1 MKILFSPEFYG
12 HVYLGLNEGHT
23 HLMDVMVCD
32 TMRLIGVIE
41 LHLGIHVE
49 EQPGHNRA
57 VKYFKAMLEYM
68 KSHSN
73 NALAESFKISN
84 LGTAEQALRWRDHLM
99 LDKWQPTEGLSGRL
113 DALAGTEAL
122 FDCPGLPDRLKA
134 VLQIVNQEHHCFK
147 DFEIELPCE
156 VNQLHPSVAEL
167 LTALERNGAKLTLR
181 KLCDVSNSNLST
193 VTQLLQS
200 TTDKDVTLNK
210 DDKSL
215 LIYKFPDD
223 KAANEYLAFKGD
235 ELDANLWINLD
246 NKSMDNW
253 LRLMGKPTMGSSMDV
268 SSPQVLQLFVL
279 GIDMMKEPLNIQS
292 LISWLYSSMQPFGAF
307 FGSILADTIINKGG
321 YRNEY
326 CLKIVNDY
334 ISGKYSYHDQDEDSQ
349 LTEQEIAKR
358 NTREEKERR
367 ILVET
372 YLPSFET
379 NDENRLE
386 TIRLKN
392 YLNSLAAWARTR
404 VHVLSEKR
412 NNEGW
417 CSQLNSLAQMCDT
430 FVLLMDT
437 SDLGEYI
444 DVKQV
449 ESWISTLYNGESF
462 MQYNAQRDSR
472 ELIDSPAKMAAH
484 SKRTVW
490 MNFAGGETRHLDCS
504 FLYPTELEKIKD
516 SITLWDENKEI
527 GYHQTMQFLPFL
539 MTEEQMILVVT
550 DYTNGEPS
558 PKHPIM
564 VRLESQ
570 VKNLKDFIIKPNLL
584 DEKTERVE
592 IVSNR
597 NIESLIRFDHSNL
610 LRWPDHMSPTTI
622 NTLVDYPLD
631 YMMER
636 LLNIVN
642 TGPGSIKDVKTT
654 KGLVAHAVIESL
666 FAPREDKPCGADEIL
681 QRINKEFDIQVQKA
695 IEAWG
700 AILYLPENKLDAQ
713 LLKEQLHKCLDILL
727 EIIRE
732 NRLTVT
738 GCEQFVKADMGLLNN
753 DKGRDMV
760 GYIDMTLEDENHHPV
775 VFDFKWTSSRSYYRD
790 MLTANR
796 STQLEL
802 YRTMLSEEKH
812 DVVQRTAYFLMPE
825 GHLYS
830 KEFFKGPHC
839 TQMESENNDN
849 IVEQLRNSF
858 FYRKKQLDE
867 GCVEV
872 GEAFPLSALD
882 YYNDT
887 EEKNLFPLSKD
898 ETGSVKT
905 NIFSNYRLFKGLKEN
920 E

>member
-1 MKILFSPEFYG
+1 
-12 HVYLGLNEGHT
+12 
-23 HLMDVMVCD
+23 
-32 TMRLIGVIE
+32 
-41 LHLGIHVE
+41 
-49 EQPGHNRA
+49 
-57 VKYFKAMLEYM
+57 
-68 KSHSN
+68 
-73 NALAESFKISN
+73 
-84 LGTAEQALRWRDHLM
+84 
-99 LDKWQPTEGLSGRL
+99 
-113 DALAGTEAL
+113 
-122 FDCPGLPDRLKA
+122 
-134 VLQIVNQEHHCFK
+134 
-147 DFEIELPCE
+147 
-156 VNQLHPSVAEL
+156 
-167 LTALERNGAKLTLR
+167 
-181 KLCDVSNSNLST
+181 
-193 VTQLLQS
+193 
-200 TTDKDVTLNK
+200 
-210 DDKSL
+210 
-215 LIYKFPDD
+215 
-223 KAANEYLAFKGD
+223 
-235 ELDANLWINLD
+235 
-246 NKSMDNW
+246 
-253 LRLMGKPTMGSSMDV
+253 
-268 SSPQVLQLFVL
+268 
-279 GIDMMKEPLNIQS
+279 
-292 LISWLYSSMQPFGAF
+292 
-307 FGSILADTIINKGG
+307 
-321 YRNEY
+321 
-326 CLKIVNDY
+326 
-334 ISGKYSYHDQDEDSQ
+334 
-349 LTEQEIAKR
+349 
-358 NTREEKERR
+358 
-367 ILVET
+367 
-372 YLPSFET
+372 
-379 NDENRLE
+379 
-386 TIRLKN
+386 
-392 YLNSLAAWARTR
+392 
-404 VHVLSEKR
+404 
-412 NNEGW
+412 
-417 CSQLNSLAQMCDT
+417 
-430 FVLLMDT
+430 
-437 SDLGEYI
+437 
-444 DVKQV
+444 
-449 ESWISTLYNGESF
+449 

-472 ELIDSPAKMAAH
+472 ELIDAPAKMAAH

-490 MNFAGGETRHLDCS
+490 MNFAGGDTRHLDCS
-504 FLYPTELEKIKD
+504 FLYPTELGKIKD

-527 GYHQTMQFLPFL
+527 GYHQTMQMLPFL

-592 IVSNR
+592 TVSNR

-666 FAPREDKPCGADEIL
+666 FAPREDKPCGADEIV

-775 VFDFKWTSSRSYYRD
+775 VFDFKWTSSQSYYRD

-812 DVVQRTAYFLMPE
+812 DAVQRTAYFLMPE

-867 GCVEV
+867 GFVEV
-872 GEAFPLSALD
+872 GEAFPVSALD